1 MSATHLISLLQQRER
16 QPMTNDSLWSTSA
29 FSVADVTSESCLLLG
44 KVLMAEAGFQTEDEK
59 AIQTHSGD
67 GILGLTL

>member
-1 MSATHLISLLQQRER
+1 
-16 QPMTNDSLWSTSA
+16 MTNDSLWSTSA
-29 FSVADVTSESCLLLG
+29 FSVADVTSESCLLLE

>member
-1 MSATHLISLLQQRER
+1 
-16 QPMTNDSLWSTSA
+16 MTNDSFWSASA
-29 FSVADVTSESCLLLG
+29 FSVAGVTSESCFLLG
-44 KVLMAEAGFQTEDEK
+44 KGLMAEAGFQTEDAK